1 MAKGVNLALVTKSF
15 SGETKNELCRSISEK
30 KCCQAA
36 ELAALLKLVGGLE
49 LTGRSQM
56 TLVINTENAGTAR
69 KAFKLFKVLFD
80 IPVTVLME
88 SKRRFNTNKIY
99 AVRAH
104 LDREHL
110 EALTELGIL
119 DADHNM
125 VYGVARKV
133 VKNRCCKRA
142 YLRGVFLARGSVN
155 KPEGAYHLE
164 LVFAN
169 QDLAK
174 SVQKIAE
181 SQGVKF
187 RISERKHAVI
197 LYLKDADQ
205 IVDFMRLIG
214 ASYALLEFENV
225 RIYKSMKN
233 QVNRQ
238 VNCETANLEKTLEA
252 SLRQVEVIRNLINKL
267 SIDGLP
273 DQLRELAVLRLDYP
287 DCSLKEL
294 GEMMTPPLSK
304 SGIAYRMKKLEKL
317 AEGSI

>member
-1 MAKGVNLALVTKSF
+1 MVIKSF
-15 SGETKNELCRSISEK
+15 SGETKNELCRLVPDK
-30 KCCQAA
+30 KCCQAS

-49 LTGRSQM
+49 LTGKSQM

-99 AVRAH
+99 AVKAH

-119 DADHNM
+119 DAAHNL
-125 VYGVARKV
+125 VYGVAPKI

-164 LVFAN
+164 LVFSN
-169 QDLAK
+169 RDLAK

-181 SQGVKF
+181 NQGVNF
-187 RISERKHAVI
+187 RITERKNAVI
-197 LYLKDADQ
+197 LYIKEADQ

-252 SLRQVEVIRNLINKL
+252 SLRQIEVIRELINKV

-273 DQLRELAVLRLDYP
+273 DQLRELAVLRLEYP

-317 AEGSI
+317 AEGVI